1 MKKLLFM
8 FALIMGVVSA
18 NAQIAT
24 ENAKFFDNTYV
35 GVEAGATTPLNFNSV
50 FPVNPVI
57 GVKIG
62 KELTPVFG
70 VEIEG
75 LAVMGTNFYRY
86 GFNGSIPTDGA
97 FNVHKNGSVNTFV
110 KATNVGLNGVINW
123 SNLLFGYNGT
133 PRTFEVKTNTGIG
146 WLHYF
151 GTYSP
156 KFEIGGYVPAGR
168 KNVLTAKTAVDLAF
182 NLGAKKAHTITVSPG
197 IYWGLNAVDNIKFN
211 KNYAQFALMVGYT
224 YHFKTS
230 NGTHHFKTYDVG
242 AMIDEIN
249 RLNEELAKK
258 PKEVVVEKVVE
269 KKVELPATDAVSVA
283 DKNGETWIVT
293 FATGSAK
300 LTREAKFILNQVGN
314 DAIVNVTA
322 TASPDGSAK
331 FNQKLSEKRAK
342 AVADFLTAR
351 GVKVNS
357 AEGKGVDSE
366 KGRSAVVKTLQ

>member
-1 MKKLLFM
+1 MKKLLLM

-18 NAQIAT
+18 NAQIAI
-24 ENAKFFDNTYV
+24 EKSNALDNISL
-35 GVEAGATTPLNFNSV
+35 GVTAGVTTPLDFNSV
-50 FPVNPVI
+50 FPLNTVVGLKAQKDFTPVI
-57 GVKIG
+57 GVQ
-62 KELTPVFG
+62 
-70 VEIEG
+70 IEG
-75 LAVMGTNFYRY
+75 LAI
-86 GFNGSIPTDGA
+86 FNDNHFGDLKTA
-97 FNVHKNGSVNTFV
+97 F
-110 KATNVGLNGVINW
+110 KATNVGLNGVINL
-123 SNLLFGYNGT
+123 SNAFWGYKGS
-133 PRTFEVKTNTGIG
+133 PRTFEVSAVGGIG
-146 WLHYF
+146 WLHEF
-151 GTYSP
+151 DS
-156 KFEIGGYVPAGR
+156 KD
-168 KNVLTAKTAVDLAF
+168 NSLTAKTGLDLAF
-182 NLGAKKAHTITVSPG
+182 NLGKAKAVSIVVSPG
-197 IYWGLNAVDNIKFN
+197 VYWNLNRGGNIEFN
-211 KNYAQFALMVGYT
+211 KHNAQLAVMGSLV

-258 PKEVVVEKVVE
+258 PKEVVKIVE
-269 KKVELPATDAVSVA
+269 KKVEVPTIDAVSVA
-283 DKNGETWIVT
+283 DKNGETGIVT